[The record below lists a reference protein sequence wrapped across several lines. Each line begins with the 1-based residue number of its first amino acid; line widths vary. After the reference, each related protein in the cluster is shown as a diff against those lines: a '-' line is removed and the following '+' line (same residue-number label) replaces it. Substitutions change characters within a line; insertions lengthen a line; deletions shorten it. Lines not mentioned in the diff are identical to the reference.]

1 MKKKILHIITSID
14 NGGAENH
21 LADLIYNQL
30 KFYEVFLIYFKGNN
44 FHRKELENKGAIIF
58 KINIFNKNLFLLIL
72 GFFKVLKIFK
82 KTKPDIVHCH
92 LWISEIYGLLL
103 KFIFKDKIYLIVTK
117 HLDSYIFEASFGKK
131 EIIKGIFL
139 ERIIFAL
146 SDHLI
151 FISKAVKNYFIKTI
165 NVNNKKFSTIHY
177 GINSKKFSKITNDN
191 KIFNLK
197 NKLCIDKNVKVIGC
211 VARHVSQKNLEV
223 LIRAYAKFC
232 KDNYKINSKLIM
244 IGRGYLTS
252 ELKRLSNELNVHEK
266 IIWVPYVSKINNY
279 YKIFDVFC
287 LTSQYEGFG
296 LVLLEA
302 FAFGL
307 PIVAFRSGAIPE
319 IIQNNKTGYLV
330 KFNDIDNFV
339 CRLKD
344 SFNPSKNKIFKRNQL
359 IHLKKKYTL
368 KQVFFKVD
376 EVYKNFLV

>member
-21 LADLIYNQL
+21 LADLIHNQL
-30 KFYEVFLIYFKGNN
+30 KIYEVFLIYFKGNN

-58 KINIFNKNLFLLIL
+58 KINILNKNLFLLFL

-92 LWISEIYGLLL
+92 LWISEIYGFLL
-103 KFIFKDKIYLIVTK
+103 KVIFKDKIFLIVTK

-139 ERIIFAL
+139 EKIIFKL
-146 SDHLI
+146 SDHII
-151 FISKAVKNYFIKTI
+151 FISKSVKNYFVKKI
-165 NVNNKKFSTIHY
+165 NVNNKKFSIVHY
-177 GINSKKFSKITNDN
+177 GINAKKFSKITNDN

-197 NKLCIDKNVKVIGC
+197 NKLCIDKNAKVIGC
-211 VARHVSQKNLEV
+211 VARHVSQKNLEA

-252 ELKRLSNELNVHEK
+252 ELKKLSNELNVNKK

-319 IIQNNKTGYLV
+319 IIHNNKTGYLV

-376 EVYKNFLV
+376 EIYKNFLV

>member
-21 LADLIYNQL
+21 LADLIHKQL

-72 GFFKVLKIFK
+72 GFFKVFKIFK

-131 EIIKGIFL
+131 EIIKGVFL

-146 SDHLI
+146 SDHII

-165 NVNNKKFSTIHY
+165 NINNKKFSIIHY

-197 NKLCIDKNVKVIGC
+197 NKLCIDKNIKVIGC

-252 ELKRLSNELNVHEK
+252 ELKRLSSELNVHEK

-339 CRLKD
+339 CRLED
-344 SFNPSKNKIFKRNQL
+344 SLNPEKNKIFKRNQL

-376 EVYKNFLV
+376 KVYKNFLV